1 MSFATATSCT
11 SGSTCDPREAT
22 ITGSGARGIVT
33 AAPRMRR
40 VPSSL
45 VWVLAACVLLLSAC
59 AALPPRNPPRI
70 DITAVQ
76 LDRIEGANA
85 YFDVTVNL
93 SNDGDDDIVV
103 TALDG
108 RLAIEDENV
117 ADAALVAAPVRI
129 PAHGQARA
137 ELSSR
142 TGMDS
147 LLRAIAAAMR
157 RGATITTPG
166 ARPTLRYSIEG
177 SATLRGGYRMSFSR
191 TGELGDTGR

>member
-1 MSFATATSCT
+1 MRTLPPSF
-11 SGSTCDPREAT
+11 
-22 ITGSGARGIVT
+22 V
-33 AAPRMRR
+33 AA
-40 VPSSL
+40 V
-45 VWVLAACVLLLSAC
+45 AGCILLLSAC

-76 LDRIEGANA
+76 LDHVDGPNA

-93 SNDGDDDIVV
+93 TNDGDDEIVI

-108 RLAIEDENV
+108 RLAIEDETV
-117 ADAALVAAPVRI
+117 AEAALVTAPVRI

-166 ARPTLRYSIEG
+166 ARPTLRYSFEG
-177 SATLRGGYRMSFSR
+177 SATLRGGYRMAFSR
-191 TGELGDTGR
+191 AGELGDTGR

>member
-1 MSFATATSCT
+1 MNASQ
-11 SGSTCDPREAT
+11 P
-22 ITGSGARGIVT
+22 
-33 AAPRMRR
+33 MRA
-40 VPSSL
+40 VPSSFVL
-45 VWVLAACVLLLSAC
+45 LFAASVLLLAACAG
-59 AALPPRNPPRI
+59 LPPRNPPRI
-70 DITAVQ
+70 DIAAVQ
-76 LDRIEGANA
+76 LDRVEGPNA

-93 SNDGDDDIVV
+93 TNDGDDEIVI

-108 RLAIEDENV
+108 RLAIEDETV
-117 ADAALVAAPVRI
+117 AEAALVTAPVRI

-137 ELSSR
+137 DLSSR

-177 SATLRGGYRMSFSR
+177 SATLRGGYRMPFSR

>member
-1 MSFATATSCT
+1 MRAVRSPFVLVFAAS
-11 SGSTCDPREAT
+11 
-22 ITGSGARGIVT
+22 V
-33 AAPRMRR
+33 
-40 VPSSL
+40 L
-45 VWVLAACVLLLSAC
+45 LLAACAG
-59 AALPPRNPPRI
+59 LPPRNPPRI
-70 DITAVQ
+70 DIAAVE
-76 LDRIEGANA
+76 LDRVEGPNA

-93 SNDGDDDIVV
+93 SNDGDEDIVV
-103 TALDG
+103 TALDS

-117 ADAALVAAPVRI
+117 AEATLVAAPVRI

-177 SATLRGGYRMSFSR
+177 SATLRGGYRMPFSR

>member
-1 MSFATATSCT
+1 MIHAS
-11 SGSTCDPREAT
+11 
-22 ITGSGARGIVT
+22 
-33 AAPRMRR
+33 RMRAM
-40 VPSSL
+40 PSPL
-45 VWVLAACVLLLSAC
+45 VGVLAACIFLLAAC

-70 DITAVQ
+70 DIVAVQ
-76 LDRIEGANA
+76 LDRVEGPNA

-93 SNDGDDDIVV
+93 SNDGDDEIVV

-117 ADAALVAAPVRI
+117 AEAALVAAPVRI

-137 ELSSR
+137 DMSSR

-177 SATLRGGYRMSFSR
+177 SATLRGGYRMPFSR

>member
-1 MSFATATSCT
+1 MRGGESTNAR
-11 SGSTCDPREAT
+11 SGVSVFV
-22 ITGSGARGIVT
+22 IVT
-33 AAPRMRR
+33 PRMRAL
-40 VPSSL
+40 SLSL
-45 VWVLAACVLLLSAC
+45 VWALAVCSFLLAAC

-76 LDRIEGANA
+76 LDRIEGPNA
-85 YFDVTVNL
+85 YFDVTVSL
-93 SNDGDDDIVV
+93 SNDGDEDIVV

-117 ADAALVAAPVRI
+117 AEAALVTAPVRI

-166 ARPTLRYSIEG
+166 ARPTLRYSLEG
-177 SATLRGGYRMSFSR
+177 SATLRGGYRLPFSR

>member
-1 MSFATATSCT
+1 ML
-11 SGSTCDPREAT
+11 
-22 ITGSGARGIVT
+22 
-33 AAPRMRR
+33 
-40 VPSSL
+40 PSSF
-45 VWVLAACVLLLSAC
+45 VGVLAACIFLLVAC
-59 AALPPRNPPRI
+59 AALPPRNPPTI
-70 DITAVQ
+70 DIVAVQ
-76 LDRIEGANA
+76 LDRIQGPDA

-93 SNDGDDDIVV
+93 SNDGDDEIVV

-117 ADAALVAAPVRI
+117 AEAALVSAPVRI
-129 PAHGQARA
+129 PPHGSARA
-137 ELSSR
+137 ELSSK

-157 RGATITTPG
+157 RGATITPPG

-177 SATLRGGYRMSFSR
+177 SATLRGGYRMPFSR

>member
-11 SGSTCDPREAT
+11 SGSTCDPREAAV
-22 ITGSGARGIVT
+22 TGSGARGIVT

-59 AALPPRNPPRI
+59 AALPPRNPP
-70 DITAVQ
+70 
-76 LDRIEGANA
+76 RIEGANA

>member
-1 MSFATATSCT
+1 MVIATPRVRTMPSSFALALATC
-11 SGSTCDPREAT
+11 
-22 ITGSGARGIVT
+22 
-33 AAPRMRR
+33 
-40 VPSSL
+40 L
-45 VWVLAACVLLLSAC
+45 FLLAC

-76 LDRIEGANA
+76 LDRVEGPNA
-85 YFDVTVNL
+85 WFDVTVNL
-93 SNDGDDDIVV
+93 SNDGDEDIIV

-117 ADAALVAAPVRI
+117 AEAALVAGPVRI

-137 ELSSR
+137 QLSSR

-166 ARPTLRYSIEG
+166 ARPTLRYSLEG
-177 SATLRGGYRMSFSR
+177 SATLRGGYRMPFSR

>member
-1 MSFATATSCT
+1 MHASRTRAMRSPLAWLL
-11 SGSTCDPREAT
+11 
-22 ITGSGARGIVT
+22 GACI
-33 AAPRMRR
+33 
-40 VPSSL
+40 
-45 VWVLAACVLLLSAC
+45 VLLAAC

-70 DITAVQ
+70 DIVAVQ
-76 LDRIEGANA
+76 LDRVDGPNA

-93 SNDGDDDIVV
+93 SNDGDDEIVV

-117 ADAALVAAPVRI
+117 AEATLVAAPVRI

-137 ELSSR
+137 DLSSR

-177 SATLRGGYRMSFSR
+177 SATLRGGYRMRFSR

>member
-1 MSFATATSCT
+1 
-11 SGSTCDPREAT
+11 
-22 ITGSGARGIVT
+22 
-33 AAPRMRR
+33 MRR

-93 SNDGDDDIVV
+93 SNDGDDDIV
-103 TALDG
+103 
-108 RLAIEDENV
+108 
-117 ADAALVAAPVRI
+117 
-129 PAHGQARA
+129 